1 MLGFFQQASGAGSW
15 RPGGSPDEEVAKL
28 SEREREFLLVIGNGY
43 KTAEAADM
51 LGVSY
56 HTATS
61 YIKNIYAKLG
71 ISSRAQA
78 VQEAIRMGLMS

>member
-1 MLGFFQQASGAGSW
+1 M
-15 RPGGSPDEEVAKL
+15 AKL